1 MRFFLPTISHMYGA
15 IGWYLNDA
23 NFFNHNS
30 FNSNFLILF
39 LKGSFKNDVTER
51 RGVVISENVTIHDSL
66 LTRGGGMLVRLS
78 PCSNLKN
85 QTNGY

>member
-1 MRFFLPTISHMYGA
+1 MRFFLPAISHMCRA

-23 NFFNHNS
+23 NFFNPNS
-30 FNSNFLILF
+30 FNSNFLIVF

-51 RGVVISENVTIHDSL
+51 RGVVISENVTIRDSF